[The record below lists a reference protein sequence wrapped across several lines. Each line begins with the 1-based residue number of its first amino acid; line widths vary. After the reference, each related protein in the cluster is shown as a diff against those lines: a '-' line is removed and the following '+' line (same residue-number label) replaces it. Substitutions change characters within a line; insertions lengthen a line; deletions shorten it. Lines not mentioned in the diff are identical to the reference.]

1 LPPPPR
7 PAPPDDD
14 QAVAA
19 GLVADL
25 GYHALAADVA
35 GAALRTQT
43 GLVTFAEFRAALQ
56 DPSQDE
62 LELAADLAKALPGG
76 HQASI
81 AATLQRSIRRLYP
94 EGSAVLRLASVLA
107 AAPLPLSLIAAVLQ
121 EADDL
126 DEPAARRQATRGV
139 AQAETASLASP
150 TRLSADPGAAGG

>member
-25 GYHALAADVA
+25 GYHALADDVA

-43 GLVTFAEFRAALQ
+43 GLVTVAEFRAALQ

-81 AATLQRSIRRLYP
+81 AATLQRSIRRLDP
-94 EGSAVLRLASVLA
+94 AGSDVLRLAAVGA
-107 AAPLPLSLIAAVLQ
+107 AAPRPRAVIAAVRQ
-121 EADDL
+121 EADGL
-126 DEPAARRQATRGV
+126 DERAPRRQATRGV
-139 AQAETASLASP
+139 RQAETFSLASP
-150 TRLSADPGAAGG
+150 TGLG